1 GAPTAIGL
9 SGVRRYQIRLLRGHQ
24 RPSAL
29 GGSDRSAPKR
39 SARRPAARQR
49 RRPDAENFGGEVSFL
64 NLPTTSRHSMTSSAR
79 PSSGRGTVSPSALA
93 VLRLITSVYFSDCWI
108 GKSPGFVPLRMRST

>member
-1 GAPTAIGL
+1 MSAAVDDRDDDVPVVLPGL
-9 SGVRRYQIRLLRGHQ
+9 RFGRGHRLLGLIKPYRRAIVTNTFMNGGLRRNDTFAAGKLHSEP
-24 RPSAL
+24 PSH
-29 GGSDRSAPKR
+29 
-39 SARRPAARQR
+39 
-49 RRPDAENFGGEVSFL
+49 
-64 NLPTTSRHSMTSSAR
+64 HSITSSAR